1 MKSFKIICL
10 LLLSLTLMM
19 SCSSNDDEIVTET
32 PQEIEAF
39 VKMHFDNNA
48 ILKITKEM
56 SGNSHTYDVNLA
68 GNIELEFNSKKEI
81 TSIESATK
89 IPDSV
94 IPANI
99 RSYVTTNY
107 PSNFIIGWELEA
119 THQQVELNNSVELEF
134 TMSGE
139 FIRID
144 V

>member
-56 SGNSHTYDVNLA
+56 SGDSYTYDVKLA
-68 GNIELEFNSKKEI
+68 GNIELEFNSKKEN

>member
-1 MKSFKIICL
+1 MKIFKLLSL
-10 LLLSLTLMM
+10 LLLATTLMM
-19 SCSSNDDEIVTET
+19 SCSSDEDEIINET

-39 VKMHFDNNA
+39 TKMHFPNNA
-48 ILKITKEM
+48 ILKITKEV
-56 SGNSHTYDVNLA
+56 STNDHTYDVKLA
-68 GNIELEFNSKKEI
+68 GNIELEFNSKREV

-89 IPDSV
+89 LPDSV
-94 IPANI
+94 IPASI

-107 PSNFIIGWELEA
+107 ASNFIIAWELEA
-119 THQQVELNNSVELEF
+119 THQQAELNNGLELEF

>member
-1 MKSFKIICL
+1 MKTFKIISL
-10 LLLSLTLMM
+10 LLLSAALMM
-19 SCSSNDDEIVTET
+19 SCSSDDDEIVNET

-39 VKMHFDNNA
+39 VKMHFPNSA

-56 SGNSHTYDVNLA
+56 SGDSYTYDVKLA

-81 TSIESATK
+81 TSIDSATK
-89 IPDSV
+89 LPDSV

-119 THQQVELNNSVELEF
+119 THQQIELNNGVELEF